1 MRSASTEALT
11 ISAIMEAVQKETV
24 EYAAMRTFL
33 QHSYPEVLAQFD
45 IAFAAAK
52 RIGVGNASKP

>member
-1 MRSASTEALT
+1 MS
-11 ISAIMEAVQKETV
+11 ISAMMEAIQKETV

-33 QHSYPEVLAQFD
+33 QHSYPNVLAQFD

-52 RIGVGNASKP
+52 RIGAGDAGKP